1 MQNET
6 VKKIQEYALEE
17 IMGLRF
23 GAYAKEIIQDRAIPD
38 VRDGLKPVQRRILY
52 DMYINH
58 NDSAHPFTKCAKTVG
73 DVLGKFHPHGDSSVY
88 DAMVR
93 MSQWWKQSMP
103 LIDIHGNNGS
113 IDGDGPA
120 AYRYTEARL
129 SKVANELLK
138 DLDKGT
144 VEWAPNFDDTLLE
157 PTVLPAKFP
166 ALLVNG
172 TNGISAGYATN
183 IPPHNLGEIIDATI
197 KRIESP
203 NCRLETI
210 LDIVKGPD
218 FPTGGICMG
227 KNGIID
233 AFSTGR
239 GRVIV
244 RSKYEVVKTKG
255 KEQIIITEIPFEVN
269 KAMMV
274 AKIDAIR
281 IDKKIDG
288 IAEVRDE
295 TDRTGIRI
303 AIDLKAN
310 ANSDLIIN
318 YLLKNTDLQVS
329 YNYNMVAIVNKRP
342 MTLGIL
348 SLLDAYIAHQK
359 EVITRRSKFDLEAYQ
374 KRLNI
379 VDGFLKMMDILDEVI
394 KTIRASKNKTD
405 AKENLMKEFN
415 FNALQAEAI
424 VVLQLY
430 RLTNTDVLA
439 LQEEHDNL
447 VKYIKALEL
456 ILSNEEKLKE
466 IMKYEL
472 KKIKKDYP
480 MPRRTEIV
488 DEIVDIK
495 LDTTD
500 LITKENVMV
509 ALSNEGYIKRVS
521 MKSYT
526 SSNGDETT
534 LKPGDYLKY
543 LFEVSTLDNL
553 VIFTN
558 LGQYLYVPV
567 HTIFEGKW
575 KDLGKH
581 INNLVTG
588 LSESE
593 YIVGAFI
600 LKNPDEKITF
610 VTKNGLVKQSILKD
624 FVVSRYSKA
633 MLAFKLKDNDE
644 VIAVN
649 QSKPRTVL
657 ISEAGYYVNIDTE
670 EIPVVGAR
678 ASGVRGMNLKDDVL
692 AAGLSLDSSEYLSIF
707 TNNRT
712 AKRVKVSELETHNRA
727 KKGSTLIKKVKS
739 FDYKII
745 KALLTDG
752 KDELFLKCDNEITKI
767 KNTDISILD
776 LKSTGGTISRYKI
789 DDVFTSTVVDSSL
802 KNNKDANEEV
812 KTLEENTDKVVEEIQ
827 ESEIEEKK
835 EEKPKEEQVSLN
847 DFFDEFKI

>member
-197 KRIESP
+197 KRIDSP

-466 IMKYEL
+466 VMKYEL

-610 VTKNGLVKQSILKD
+610 VTKNGLEKQSILKD

-707 TNNRT
+707 TNNKT

-827 ESEIEEKK
+827 KSEIEEKK

>member
-129 SKVANELLK
+129 SKFANELLK

-415 FNALQAEAI
+415 FNAEQAEAI

-466 IMKYEL
+466 VMKYEL

-600 LKNPDEKITF
+600 LKNPEEKITF

-644 VIAVN
+644 VIVVN

-707 TNNRT
+707 TNNKT
-712 AKRVKVSELETHNRA
+712 AKRVKVSELEIHNRA

>member
-197 KRIESP
+197 KRIDSP

-244 RSKYEVVKTKG
+244 RSKYEIVKTKG

-303 AIDLKAN
+303 AIDLRAN

-348 SLLDAYIAHQK
+348 PLLDAYIAHQK

-405 AKENLMKEFN
+405 AKENLMKEFS
-415 FNALQAEAI
+415 FNAEQAEAI

-439 LQEEHDNL
+439 LEEEHDNL

-466 IMKYEL
+466 VMKYEL

-480 MPRRTEIV
+480 TPRRTEIV
-488 DEIVDIK
+488 DEIADIK

-575 KDLGKH
+575 KELGKH

-588 LSESE
+588 LTESE

-600 LKNPDEKITF
+600 LKNPEEKITF

-624 FVVSRYSKA
+624 FIVSRYSKA

-649 QSKPRTVL
+649 SSKSRTIL
-657 ISEAGYYVNIDTE
+657 ISETGYYVNIDTE

-678 ASGVRGMNLKDDVL
+678 ASGVKGMNLKDDFLV
-692 AAGLSLDSSEYLSIF
+692 AGLSLGSSEYLSIF
-707 TNNRT
+707 TNNKT
-712 AKRVKVSELETHNRA
+712 AKRIRVSELETHNRA
-727 KKGSTLIKKVKS
+727 KKGSTLMKKVKS

-752 KDELFLKCDNEITKI
+752 KDELYLKSDNEITKI

-776 LKSTGGTISRYKI
+776 LKSTGGTVSKYKI
-789 DDVFTSTVVDSSL
+789 DDVFTNTISDNSL
-802 KNNKDANEEV
+802 KKAKEPKEEV
-812 KTLEENTDKVVEEIQ
+812 KNLEEDNNATEERP
-827 ESEIEEKK
+827 EEKAPT
-835 EEKPKEEQVSLN
+835 ETEPKEEQVSLN

>member
-197 KRIESP
+197 KRIDSP

-244 RSKYEVVKTKG
+244 RSKYEIVKTKG

-342 MTLGIL
+342 ITLGIL
-348 SLLDAYIAHQK
+348 PLLDAYIAHQK

-405 AKENLMKEFN
+405 AKENLMKEFS

-439 LQEEHDNL
+439 LEEEHDNL

-466 IMKYEL
+466 VMKYEL

-480 MPRRTEIV
+480 TPRRTEIV
-488 DEIVDIK
+488 DEIADIK

-575 KDLGKH
+575 KELGKH

-588 LSESE
+588 LTESE

-600 LKNPDEKITF
+600 LKNPEEKITF

-649 QSKPRTVL
+649 SSKSRTILV
-657 ISEAGYYVNIDTE
+657 SEAGYYVNIDTE

-678 ASGVRGMNLKDDVL
+678 ASGVKGMNLKDDILV
-692 AAGLSLDSSEYLSIF
+692 AGLSLDSNEYLSIF
-707 TNNRT
+707 TNNKT
-712 AKRVKVSELETHNRA
+712 AKRVRLSELETHNRA

-745 KALLTDG
+745 KVLLTDG
-752 KDELFLKCDNEITKI
+752 KDELYLKSDNEITKI

-776 LKSTGGTISRYKI
+776 LKSTGGAVSKYKI
-789 DDVFTSTVVDSSL
+789 DDVFANTIFDSSL
-802 KNNKDANEEV
+802 KNNKNGKEEV
-812 KTLEENTDKVVEEIQ
+812 VSEENDDKVVAETQELETEEKREEI
-827 ESEIEEKK
+827 
-835 EEKPKEEQVSLN
+835 PKEEQVSLN

>member
-405 AKENLMKEFN
+405 AKENLMREFN

-466 IMKYEL
+466 VMKYEL

-600 LKNPDEKITF
+600 LKNPEEKITF

-707 TNNRT
+707 TNNKT

-802 KNNKDANEEV
+802 KNNKNANEEV

-827 ESEIEEKK
+827 ESEIEEKR

>member
-197 KRIESP
+197 KRIDSP

-394 KTIRASKNKTD
+394 KTIRSSKNKTD
-405 AKENLMKEFN
+405 AKENLIKEFN
-415 FNALQAEAI
+415 FNAEQAEAI

-466 IMKYEL
+466 VMKYEL

-600 LKNPDEKITF
+600 LKNPEEKITF

-707 TNNRT
+707 TNNKT

-812 KTLEENTDKVVEEIQ
+812 KTLEENTDKDVEEIQ
-827 ESEIEEKK
+827 ESEIEDKK